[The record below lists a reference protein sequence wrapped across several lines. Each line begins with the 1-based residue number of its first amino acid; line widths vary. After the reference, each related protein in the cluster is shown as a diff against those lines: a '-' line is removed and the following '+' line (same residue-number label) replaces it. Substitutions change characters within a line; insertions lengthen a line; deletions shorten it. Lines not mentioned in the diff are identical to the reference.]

1 MAKANLRETVRDR
14 RRAIDDDD
22 EDDDDA
28 CETDAV
34 ANSRTIPCVKEGN
47 ESPAKPAFSSSFVTE
62 RMLKRIEKV
71 ARRR

>member
-22 EDDDDA
+22 NDDA

-34 ANSRTIPCVKEGN
+34 ANSQTIPCVEEGN

>member
-22 EDDDDA
+22 DDDA

-34 ANSRTIPCVKEGN
+34 ANSRTIPCVEEGN

>member
-22 EDDDDA
+22 DA

-34 ANSRTIPCVKEGN
+34 ANSRTIPCVEEGN

-62 RMLKRIEKV
+62 RTLKRIEKV

>member
-22 EDDDDA
+22 DDDDA

>member
-22 EDDDDA
+22 DDDA

-34 ANSRTIPCVKEGN
+34 ANSRTILCVEEGN

>member
-22 EDDDDA
+22 DDDA

-34 ANSRTIPCVKEGN
+34 ANSQTIPCVEEGN

>member
-14 RRAIDDDD
+14 RRAIDDD
-22 EDDDDA
+22 DDDDA

>member
-22 EDDDDA
+22 DDDDA
-28 CETDAV
+28 CETNAV
-34 ANSRTIPCVKEGN
+34 ANSRTIPCVEEGN

-62 RMLKRIEKV
+62 RTLKRIEKV

>member
-22 EDDDDA
+22 DDA

-34 ANSRTIPCVKEGN
+34 ANSRTIPCVEEGN

-62 RMLKRIEKV
+62 RMLKRVEKV

>member
-22 EDDDDA
+22 EDDDA

-34 ANSRTIPCVKEGN
+34 ANSRTIPCVEEGN

>member
-22 EDDDDA
+22 DDDDA

-34 ANSRTIPCVKEGN
+34 ANSRTIPCVEEGN
-47 ESPAKPAFSSSFVTE
+47 ESAAKPAFSSSFVTE

>member
-22 EDDDDA
+22 DDA

-34 ANSRTIPCVKEGN
+34 ANSRTIPCVEEGN